1 MENIRANFDRKDGF
15 LFRLKSFSEDTGL
28 PLSYD
33 NFLKY
38 FHLSPK
44 DIYLRKSSFS
54 RLCVEAEQWKNF
66 SEPLEELITK
76 ALPKLCSINSRRWI
90 HFLQECL
97 SMFLENTPEN
107 CFNYLLSLP
116 KLQARF
122 FRMFYF
128 TLFQRLID
136 GESPEDKENLINLQK
151 SPTMLR
157 ELLDL
162 LSFNLDSIDF
172 VDQSLAF
179 LPNCPLDVHCSYS
192 RDQILLALD
201 FEKPNTV
208 REGVKWLPEK
218 NLDLLFVTLNKSDK
232 EYSPSTMYQDY
243 SLNEKLF
250 HWQSQNAT
258 SDTSETGKRYIQHKK
273 LGTNVFLFVRE
284 RKKTALGAEAYTFLG
299 PAQYVSHTGSKPMS
313 IIWQLETP
321 IPEKYLKQ
329 TSKVMIG

>member
-1 MENIRANFDRKDGF
+1 
-15 LFRLKSFSEDTGL
+15 
-28 PLSYD
+28 
-33 NFLKY
+33 
-38 FHLSPK
+38 
-44 DIYLRKSSFS
+44 
-54 RLCVEAEQWKNF
+54 
-66 SEPLEELITK
+66 
-76 ALPKLCSINSRRWI
+76 
-90 HFLQECL
+90 
-97 SMFLENTPEN
+97 
-107 CFNYLLSLP
+107 
-116 KLQARF
+116 
-122 FRMFYF
+122 MFYF
-128 TLFQRLID
+128 TLFQRIVD
-136 GESPEDKENLINLQK
+136 WEDPEDKENLMNLQK
-151 SPTMLR
+151 SPTMLQ

-179 LPNCPLDVHCSYS
+179 LPDCPLDIHCSYS

-218 NLDLLFVTLNKSDK
+218 KLDLLFVTLNKSDK

-243 SLNEKLF
+243 SLNERLF
-250 HWQSQNAT
+250 QWQSQNAT

-284 RKKTALGAEAYTFLG
+284 RKKNALGAEAYTFLG
-299 PAQYVSHTGSKPMS
+299 PARYVSHTGSKPMN

-329 TSKVMIG
+329 TSNVLIG